1 MKGGSKIR
9 LEFLEELKN
18 NLDDTVE
25 TFLNEISIHFNNS
38 KEEGVNEQDARLNEL
53 REEDCLYYIIDSDLE
68 KVYLQNLNNNIKF
81 EETEISPEIKREVFT
96 DCILRYKNGEYIW
109 DKELTDKFMNTL
121 VSAGELSEI
130 KEKFRKESKIEEN
143 ASNTCYNVVSHG
155 NEYTILSYDGTK
167 TVKVPNV
174 LMPFGVDNKKVY
186 IYKNGKFEL
195 KI

>member
-1 MKGGSKIR
+1 MR

-25 TFLNEISIHFNNS
+25 QLLNEISTRLNNS
-38 KEEGVNEQDARLNEL
+38 KEKVVNNQDTNLNQL
-53 REEDCLYYIIDSDLE
+53 REEDCLYYVIDSDLE
-68 KVYLQNLNNNIKF
+68 TVYLQNLNNNIRFK
-81 EETEISPEIKREVFT
+81 ETDMSSKMKREIFT

-121 VSAGELSEI
+121 VSASELNKI
-130 KEKFRKESKIEEN
+130 KEEFAKEYNIKEN
-143 ASNTCYNVVSHG
+143 APNTCYNVLSHG
-155 NEYTILSYDGTK
+155 DEHTILSYDGTK
-167 TVKVPNV
+167 KVKVPNV

-195 KI
+195 NI

>member
-1 MKGGSKIR
+1 MR

-25 TFLNEISIHFNNS
+25 NFLDEISTHFNNF
-38 KEEGVNEQDARLNEL
+38 KEKVEMAQDTTVNEL
-53 REEDCLYYIIDSDLE
+53 REEECLYYVIDSDLE
-68 KVYLQNLNNNIKF
+68 TVYLQNLNNNIKF
-81 EETEISPEIKREVFT
+81 KETDISPEIKKEVFT

-121 VSAGELSEI
+121 VSAGEFNEI
-130 KEKFRKESKIEEN
+130 KEKFRQESKIEEN
-143 ASNTCYNVVSHG
+143 APDTCYNVVSHG
-155 NEYTILSYDGTK
+155 DEHTILSYDGTK
-167 TVKVPNV
+167 SVKVPNV

-195 KI
+195 CI